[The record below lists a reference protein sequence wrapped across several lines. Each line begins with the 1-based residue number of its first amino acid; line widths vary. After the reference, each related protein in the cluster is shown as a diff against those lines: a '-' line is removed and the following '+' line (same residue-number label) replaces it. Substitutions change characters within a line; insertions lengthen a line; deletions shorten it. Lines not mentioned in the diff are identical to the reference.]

1 MVALYKAFRYN
12 AKKILSGVVNIMKN
26 LIIVESPAKA
36 RTISAFLGRNYKVV
50 ASKGHIRDL
59 PKSSFGITVDEEGT
73 FVPKYSIPREVNP
86 TVKELKKLAKEAE
99 TIYIA
104 TDEDREGEAIGWHIA
119 MAIKKDPTS
128 LPRIVFHE
136 ITKTAIQHALDN
148 PRKINMDSVNAQQSR
163 RLLDRIVGYKLSP
176 LLASKI
182 QKGLSAGR
190 VQSSSLKIVID
201 REREI
206 KAFKP
211 EEYWTIDGLFEKDIE
226 SSIYA
231 FDGTKMDKMS
241 IKNEAMATQIV
252 QSAIKE
258 NFVVESLEKK
268 ERKSKTP
275 PPFMTS
281 TLQQAASTNLG
292 FSPKKTMMVA
302 QKLYEGVKT
311 DKGNMG
317 VITYMR
323 TDSMNLA
330 KEAVAAAREHIEA
343 KFGSDYL
350 PSKAKSYVT
359 SSKGAQEAHEAIRPT
374 RVEFDALVAK
384 DYLGAD
390 ELKLYRLIYNRFLA
404 CQMTEARLESQT
416 LLFKGEKSTFKASGR
431 KLLFDGF
438 YRVTGYNEKDKLL
451 PALKK
456 GQKVNLDDI
465 KPTQHFTE
473 PPARYNEASLIK
485 KLESLGIGRPST
497 YAPTITIL
505 QTRKYITIEKKRI
518 HPTEIAFTVIEMLE
532 EYFSEIVDSAFTS
545 NMEAD
550 LDEVDEGKLDW
561 QKVLSAFYDPFM
573 KKITEGKEKIKS
585 QKMAIP
591 TGEMCPKCGSELLR
605 RKGRYG
611 EFIACSNF
619 PKCKY
624 TTDLE
629 GNAPPE
635 PELTDRP
642 CEKCGAMMVIKDS
655 RRGKFYAC
663 SNYPKCKNAQPLVP
677 PRELAVPCPK
687 CGSKLHEKEGKR
699 GTFYGCSNYPKCRFI
714 SNGEPQDR
722 ACPTCGSMVVH
733 KVLKTGEIYDCIDKK
748 CKWSEPVPKEKQK
761 GLPEEKVEEK
771 KSEEKNLNDE
781 QKA

>member
-1 MVALYKAFRYN
+1 
-12 AKKILSGVVNIMKN
+12 MKN

-36 RTISAFLGRNYKVV
+36 RTISNFLGKNYKVV

-59 PKSSFGITVDEEGT
+59 PKSSFGITVEEDGT

-104 TDEDREGEAIGWHIA
+104 TDEDREGEAIGYHIA
-119 MAIKKDPTS
+119 MAIKKEPES

-148 PRKINMDSVNAQQSR
+148 PRKLDMDAVNAQQAR

-190 VQSSSLKIVID
+190 VQSSSLKIVVD

-211 EEYWTIDGLFEKDIE
+211 EEYWTIEGLFEKNIE
-226 SSIYA
+226 SSI
-231 FDGTKMDKMS
+231 FSFNGQKMDKMS
-241 IKNEAMATQIV
+241 IPNEAMATEIV
-252 QSAIKE
+252 QSAKNE

-281 TLQQAASTNLG
+281 TLQQSASTQLG

-311 DKGNMG
+311 NKGNMG

-323 TDSMNLA
+323 TDSLNLA
-330 KEAVAAAREHIEA
+330 KEAVSYAREYILDT
-343 KFGSDYL
+343 FGKDYL
-350 PSKAKSYVT
+350 PEKPKYYASK
-359 SSKGAQEAHEAIRPT
+359 SKGAQEAHEAIRPT
-374 RVEFDALVAK
+374 MVEFTPMVAK
-384 DYLGAD
+384 DYLNAD
-390 ELKLYRLIYNRFLA
+390 EFKLYRLIYNRFLA
-404 CQMTEARLESQT
+404 SQMTEARLESQT
-416 LLFKGEKSTFKASGR
+416 LLFNGERSTFKASGR

-438 YRVTGYNEKDKLL
+438 YRVTGYSEADKLL
-451 PALKK
+451 PELKK
-456 GQKVNLDDI
+456 GQKVILDDI
-465 KPTQHFTE
+465 NPAQHFTE

-505 QTRKYITIEKKRI
+505 QTRKYINLEKKRI

-532 EYFSEIVDSAFTS
+532 EHFADIVDSSFTS

-550 LDEVDEGKLDW
+550 LDKINDGALDW
-561 QKVLSAFYDPFM
+561 QKLLGDFYAPFM

-585 QKMAIP
+585 LKMAIP
-591 TGEMCPKCGSELLR
+591 TGEMCPKCGHELLR
-605 RKGRYG
+605 RKGRFG
-611 EFIACSNF
+611 EFIACGNF

-635 PELTDRP
+635 PEKTNIQCD
-642 CEKCGAMMVIKDS
+642 KCGEFMVIKDS
-655 RRGKFYAC
+655 RRGKFLAC
-663 SNYPKCKNAQPLVP
+663 SAYPKCKNAQPLVP
-677 PRELAVPCPK
+677 PRELDVPCPK
-687 CGSKLHEKEGKR
+687 CGSKILEKEGKR
-699 GTFYGCSNYPKCRFI
+699 GTFYGCANYPKCRFI
-714 SNGEPQDR
+714 SNGEPLER
-722 ACPTCGSMVVH
+722 KCPECKSMVVH
-733 KVLKTGEIYDCIDKK
+733 KLLKTGEVYECIEKK
-748 CKWSEPVPKEKQK
+748 CKWKEAVPEDKLKNEKKEDGKK
-761 GLPEEKVEEK
+761 EEK
-771 KSEEKNLNDE
+771 KS
-781 QKA
+781 

>member
-1 MVALYKAFRYN
+1 
-12 AKKILSGVVNIMKN
+12 MKN

-36 RTISAFLGRNYKVV
+36 RTISNFLGKNYKVV

-59 PKSSFGITVDEEGT
+59 PKSSFGITVEEDGT
-73 FVPKYSIPREVNP
+73 FVPKYTIPRDVNP
-86 TVKELKKLAKEAE
+86 TVKELKKLAKDAE

-104 TDEDREGEAIGWHIA
+104 TDEDREGEAIGYHIA
-119 MAIKKDPTS
+119 MAIKKDPTA

-136 ITKTAIQHALDN
+136 ITKTAINHALEN
-148 PRKINMDSVNAQQSR
+148 PRNIDMDSVNAQQAR

-190 VQSSSLKIVID
+190 VQSSSLKIVVD

-211 EEYWTIDGLFEKDIE
+211 EEYWTIDGIFEKNID
-226 SSIYA
+226 SSIYE
-231 FDGTKMDKMS
+231 FDGLKIDKLTIKTQKMA
-241 IKNEAMATQIV
+241 EEIV
-252 QSAIKE
+252 ASASQE
-258 NFVVESLEKK
+258 SFVVESLEKK

-281 TLQQAASTNLG
+281 TLQQAASTQLG

-323 TDSMNLA
+323 TDSLNLA
-330 KEAVAAAREHIEA
+330 KEAVFGAREYIENN
-343 KFGSDYL
+343 FGKDYL
-350 PSKAKSYVT
+350 PEKPKFYASK
-359 SSKGAQEAHEAIRPT
+359 SKGAQEAHEAIRPT
-374 RVEFDALVAK
+374 MVEFNPLVAK
-384 DYLGAD
+384 DYLSAD
-390 ELKLYRLIYNRFLA
+390 EFKLYRLIYNRFLA

-416 LLFKGEKSTFKASGR
+416 LMFKGQKSTFKASGR

-438 YRVTGYNEKDKLL
+438 YRVTGYAEKDKLL
-451 PALKK
+451 PELKK
-456 GQKVNLDDI
+456 GQKVTLDDI
-465 KPTQHFTE
+465 KHEQHFTE

-505 QTRKYITIEKKRI
+505 QTRKYIEIEKKRI
-518 HPTEIAFTVIEMLE
+518 HPTEVAFTVIEMLE
-532 EYFSEIVDSAFTS
+532 EYFSEIVDSSFTS
-545 NMEAD
+545 RMEAD
-550 LDEVDEGKLDW
+550 LDEIDAGKLDW
-561 QKVLSAFYDPFM
+561 QKLLSEFYEPFM
-573 KKITEGKEKIKS
+573 KKITDGKKDIPSK
-585 QKMAIP
+585 KMAIP
-591 TGEMCPKCGSELLR
+591 TGEMCPKCDSELLR
-605 RKGRYG
+605 RKGRFG

-635 PELTDRP
+635 PEKTDIP
-642 CEKCGAMMVIKDS
+642 CDKCGAMMVIKDS
-655 RRGKFYAC
+655 RRGKFLAC
-663 SNYPKCKNAQPLVP
+663 SAYPKCKNAKPLVP
-677 PRELAVPCPK
+677 PRELDQPCPK
-687 CGSKLHEKEGKR
+687 CGSKILEKEGKR

-714 SNGEPQDR
+714 TNGEPQDR
-722 ACPTCGSMVVH
+722 KCPECESMVVH
-733 KVLKTGEIYDCIDKK
+733 KVLKTGEVYDCIDKK
-748 CKWSEPVPKEKQK
+748 CKWKEPVPEDKLK
-761 GLPEEKVEEK
+761 GIASKEEK
-771 KSEEKNLNDE
+771 KEKEDGKE
-781 QKA
+781 A

>member
-1 MVALYKAFRYN
+1 M
-12 AKKILSGVVNIMKN
+12 GVYSIMKN

-36 RTISAFLGRNYKVV
+36 RTISNFLGKNYKVV

-59 PKSSFGITVDEEGT
+59 PKSSFGITVEEDGT

-99 TIYIA
+99 TIFIA
-104 TDEDREGEAIGWHIA
+104 TDEDREGEAIGYHIA
-119 MAIKKDPTS
+119 MAIKKEPES

-136 ITKTAIQHALDN
+136 ITKTAIAHALET
-148 PRKINMDSVNAQQSR
+148 PRKIDMDAVNAQQAR

-190 VQSSSLKIVID
+190 VQSSSLKIVVD

-211 EEYWTIDGLFEKDIE
+211 EEYWTIDALFEKDIDAA
-226 SSIYA
+226 IFA
-231 FDGTKMDKMS
+231 FDGQKMDRMT
-241 IKNEAMATQIV
+241 IKNETMAMEIV
-252 QSAIKE
+252 QSAVKE
-258 NFVVESLEKK
+258 HFVVESLEKK

-281 TLQQAASTNLG
+281 TLQQSASTQLG

-311 DKGNMG
+311 NKGNMG

-323 TDSMNLA
+323 TDSLNLA
-330 KEAVAAAREHIEA
+330 KEAVTSAREYIQSN
-343 KFGSDYL
+343 FGDKYL
-350 PSKAKSYVT
+350 PAKAKNYAT
-359 SSKGAQEAHEAIRPT
+359 RSKGAQEAHEAIRPT
-374 RVEFDALVAK
+374 MVDFTPLLAK
-384 DYLGAD
+384 DYLSAD
-390 ELKLYRLIYNRFLA
+390 EFKLYRLIYNRFLA

-451 PALKK
+451 PELTK
-456 GQKVNLDDI
+456 GQSVTLDDI
-465 KPTQHFTE
+465 KPEQHFTE

-505 QTRKYITIEKKRI
+505 QTRKYINIEKKRI

-532 EYFSEIVDSAFTS
+532 EYFSEIVDSSFTS
-545 NMEAD
+545 NMEAQ
-550 LDEVDEGKLDW
+550 LDKIDEGRLDW
-561 QKVLSAFYDPFM
+561 QKVLGDFYDPFM
-573 KKITEGKEKIKS
+573 LKITEGKAKIKS

-591 TGEMCPKCGSELLR
+591 TGEFCPKCGSELLR
-605 RKGRYG
+605 RKGRFG

-635 PELTDRP
+635 PEKTDIV
-642 CEKCGAMMVIKDS
+642 CEKCGEFMVIKDS
-655 RRGKFYAC
+655 RRGKFLAC
-663 SNYPKCKNAQPLVP
+663 SAYPKCKNAQPLVP
-677 PRELAVPCPK
+677 PRELDIPCPK
-687 CGSKLHEKEGKR
+687 CGSKILEKEGKR

-714 SNGEPQDR
+714 SNGEPQKDK
-722 ACPTCGSMVVH
+722 CPECGGMVVH
-733 KVLKTGEIYDCIDKK
+733 KVLKTGEFYECIEKK
-748 CKWSEPVPKEKQK
+748 CTFKEPVPADKLKGNGNTKDEKD
-761 GLPEEKVEEK
+761 EDA
-771 KSEEKNLNDE
+771 KSS
-781 QKA
+781 